1 MTGEDARDALVMLT
15 WSRDLYM
22 AVANFVQEC
31 WAGFRHEL
39 DSMGVLPPCRKLSP
53 IEPPLRMDEYHMMQR
68 DKTKCENRFALSVPS
83 SVLCCHPV
91 ILFHLVVFVD
101 SLYRAAIKE
110 AMVSLRMQLSHSVT
124 GQQLQGG
131 VQAVHQDPQHGVSG
145 KESSLNCIIIG
156 AGLGPLPDLCL
167 TVAQE
172 IGVDV
177 RIHAVDANPIAI
189 KHMKIRFRKTSEV
202 IVHDAF
208 TLRPNHP
215 LELLPP
221 GLRELSRK
229 CHIAVS
235 ELLGCFGDDEFL
247 PELTKTI
254 STLFLKPKYSISIP
268 QSWTSYVC
276 PVQANSVH
284 AALVMCKWPLDT
296 TYVAGLTGDC
306 VYLAEPVAVWSG
318 TCLASEPSPT
328 EQREYSADVTVMP
341 SPFMVRQQKIIREYM
356 NFKKEENAVITEAD
370 EKPRLNMEKGEYVV
384 HGLLGYFTS
393 CLYGNI
399 IIDSRHC
406 SADWNCF
413 HWECYFMPLPR
424 PLPVRVT
431 DKLSI
436 HLMRHCTEAVKDGR
450 GFCELSYSWSVKI
463 TCLPPVIA
471 RCLENASIKP
481 VTLFEEV
488 KKGGKISI

>member
-1 MTGEDARDALVMLT
+1 M
-15 WSRDLYM
+15 
-22 AVANFVQEC
+22 
-31 WAGFRHEL
+31 
-39 DSMGVLPPCRKLSP
+39 
-53 IEPPLRMDEYHMMQR
+53 
-68 DKTKCENRFALSVPS
+68 
-83 SVLCCHPV
+83 
-91 ILFHLVVFVD
+91 
-101 SLYRAAIKE
+101 
-110 AMVSLRMQLSHSVT
+110 
-124 GQQLQGG
+124 
-131 VQAVHQDPQHGVSG
+131 HQDPQHGVSE
-145 KESSLNCIIIG
+145 KEESSLICIVIG

-167 TVAQE
+167 TVGQE

-177 RIHAVDANPIAI
+177 CIHAVDANPTAI
-189 KHMKIRFRKTSEV
+189 KHMTIRFRKTSKV

-221 GLRELSRK
+221 SLRELSRK

-247 PELTKTI
+247 PELTRTI
-254 STLFLKPKYSISIP
+254 SALFLKPKYSISIP

-306 VYLAEPVAVWSG
+306 VYLAEPVAAWSG

-328 EQREYSADVTVMP
+328 EQQGYSADVTVMP

-356 NFKKEENAVITEAD
+356 KLKKEENAVMTAAN
-370 EKPRLNMEKGEYVV
+370 EKLRLNMDEGEYVV

-413 HWECYFMPLPR
+413 HWECYFMPLPC

-431 DKLSI
+431 DKLTI
-436 HLMRHCTEAVKDGR
+436 HLMRHCTAAVKDGR
-450 GFCELSYSWSVKI
+450 DFCELSYSWSVKI
-463 TCLPPVIA
+463 TCLPPVNIHYS
-471 RCLENASIKP
+471 ENASDEH
-481 VTLFEEV
+481 VMLVGEV
-488 KKGGKISI
+488 KNGGRICI